1 MENRYE
7 QDWCHSLE
15 FPNIFLNS
23 IISIRKGMTKWALML
38 TSMLILL
45 QATSLAYAEG
55 NDGEGI
61 EKLIVGTTDQI
72 SDTNIKDIG
81 FGNIR
86 WELLDCGLVKF
97 NSSGD
102 IVPALAKS
110 WDTNDLK
117 KWTFHLRD
125 DAFWHDGVPVTAN
138 DIKFSI
144 DYARKT
150 DSSSGSVYGDVQSV
164 EVPDNQTVVIELDK
178 PDYNFL
184 TTIEVMSPLPE
195 HIFKNIEDPSK
206 FNEKEAAIGCG
217 PYVFESFD
225 KAAGVLTFKAFDKFW
240 NGAPVINTIELKIF
254 KNPDAMM
261 LALQKGEVDVT
272 YTYGKG
278 IEYFYVP
285 QLLKTDDIKVM
296 QEKDG
301 SITGVLWF
309 NTAKEPYDNRDLR
322 QALSYAINY
331 DEMEDLF
338 TAGYGTIPDAG
349 FITEGMLYHTDT
361 RKLSYD
367 VNRSKSMLDSA
378 GFKDTNG
385 DGIREAPDG
394 SAFEP
399 ELLVS
404 SNSPSRVRAAEM
416 VEKYFKDVGVGI
428 KIKTVDTNTFGNTMD
443 VEKTFDMAISGT
455 TVWGMIMGAGYGSGY
470 IDTRYYGWS
479 MVSDPEYQSIVDQLK
494 LTQDKD
500 KRKALAVDI
509 QNYYAEE
516 MPQIALYSMDV
527 IQPVNTKYEGWEY
540 NVVYGL
546 MNYDTLFNL
555 HKA

>member
-1 MENRYE
+1 MRNKVLI
-7 QDWCHSLE
+7 CL
-15 FPNIFLNS
+15 ILA
-23 IISIRKGMTKWALML
+23 IISQVIP
-38 TSMLILL
+38 
-45 QATSLAYAEG
+45 LAYAEKS
-55 NDGEGI
+55 NDKGI
-61 EKLIVGTTDQI
+61 DKLIVGTTAQV
-72 SDTNIKDIG
+72 SDINIKDIG

-86 WELLDCGLVKF
+86 WELIDCGLVKF
-97 NSSGD
+97 NSAGD
-102 IVPALAKS
+102 IVPALAKT
-110 WDTNDLK
+110 WDTDDLK

-125 DAFWHDGVPVTAN
+125 DAFWHDGTPVTAK
-138 DIKFSI
+138 DIQFTI

-150 DSSSGSVYGDVQSV
+150 NPSSGSLYADVQSV
-164 EVPDNQTVVIELDK
+164 EVPDDRTVVIDLTN

-195 HIFKNIEDPSK
+195 HIFENVEDPSK
-206 FNEKEAAIGCG
+206 FNDKEATIGCG

-225 KAAGVLTFKAFDKFW
+225 KAAGILTLKAFDKFW
-240 NGAPVINTIELKIF
+240 NGTPAIDTIEFKLF

-261 LALQKGEVDVT
+261 LALQKGEIDVT

-285 QLLKTDDIKVM
+285 QLLKTDDIEIM

-301 SITGVLWF
+301 SITGVLWI
-309 NTAKEPYDNRDLR
+309 NTAKEPYDNKDFRH
-322 QALSYAINY
+322 ALSYAINY
-331 DEMEDLF
+331 DELKDLF

-349 FITEGMLYHTDT
+349 FITDGMLYHTDT
-361 RKLSYD
+361 RELSYD
-367 VNRSKSMLDSA
+367 VNHSKSLLDGA
-378 GFKDTNG
+378 GFIDIDG
-385 DGIREAPDG
+385 DDIREASDG
-394 SAFEP
+394 AKLEP

-404 SNSPSRVRAAEM
+404 SSSPDRIRAAEM
-416 VEKYFKDVGVGI
+416 LEKYFEDVGIGI

-443 VEKTFDMAISGT
+443 IEKTFDMALSGT

-479 MVSDPEYQSIVDQLK
+479 MVDDPKYQSIVDRLK

-500 KRKALAVDI
+500 ERKELAAEI
-509 QNYYAEE
+509 QEYYSEE
-516 MPQIALYSMDV
+516 LPQIALYSMDV
-527 IQPVNTKYEGWEY
+527 IQPINTKYEGWEY

-555 HKA
+555 HEA